1 MRKKTNLEEA
11 LIERGWKLSSK
22 SYKDRQSE
30 RTGAY
35 VYSKTIPLDGYTP
48 RWLEPII
55 GKVLLNS
62 KRDKIVDK
70 EISIY
75 VVGEFNKKDLESL
88 GEAMR
93 KIENEIASITVPEV
107 IINKAE

>member
-22 SYKDRQSE
+22 SYKGRQSE

-35 VYSKTIPLDGYTP
+35 VYSKTIPLDGDTP

-75 VVGEFNKKDLESL
+75 VVGEFNKKDPESL
-88 GEAMR
+88 GEAMQ